1 LNNSSI
7 RRIQQKTSFSK
18 SDTLQDRKSPS
29 GRSSRGHFEPLQIH
43 FEYLKS
49 NVELSVKHTAVV
61 PRPSDIG
68 VVQTFRW
75 TAFRFSGKYGYLMQ
89 RRLNIYRKERL
100 IESAMEFS
108 MPKLLRLEDPQS
120 RIHEVV
126 SGSIF
131 FEAILV
137 FALNMF

>member
-1 LNNSSI
+1 
-7 RRIQQKTSFSK
+7 
-18 SDTLQDRKSPS
+18 
-29 GRSSRGHFEPLQIH
+29 
-43 FEYLKS
+43 
-49 NVELSVKHTAVV
+49 
-61 PRPSDIG
+61 
-68 VVQTFRW
+68 
-75 TAFRFSGKYGYLMQ
+75 MQ